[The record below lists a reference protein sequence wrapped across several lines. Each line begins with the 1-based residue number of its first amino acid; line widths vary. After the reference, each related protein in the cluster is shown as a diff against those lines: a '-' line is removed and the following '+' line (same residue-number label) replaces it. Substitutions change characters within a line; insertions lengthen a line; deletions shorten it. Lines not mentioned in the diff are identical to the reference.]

1 MEFFRAFVSKL
12 EDAERSFVAIDGF
25 LVIVCA
31 PRRCLKTPDR
41 LIVLCKIDIKT
52 RQGWMPRDFGTG
64 FVLRKRLFEV
74 CLAKLLPDA
83 LTPPPAK
90 AEVEAIH
97 SGSTS
102 ILMLTWSDLQSA
114 LSTIK
119 VSPAGSPPLLE
130 PLDRA

>member
-1 MEFFRAFVSKL
+1 MPSVALSRLMVSSSFFARQGNL
-12 EDAERSFVAIDGF
+12 TR
-25 LVIVCA
+25 L
-31 PRRCLKTPDR
+31 PTL

-83 LTPPPAK
+83 LTSPPAK
-90 AEVEAIH
+90 AEVEAIQ

-102 ILMLTWSDLQSA
+102 ILMLTWSDLQS
-114 LSTIK
+114 
-119 VSPAGSPPLLE
+119 GS
-130 PLDRA
+130 